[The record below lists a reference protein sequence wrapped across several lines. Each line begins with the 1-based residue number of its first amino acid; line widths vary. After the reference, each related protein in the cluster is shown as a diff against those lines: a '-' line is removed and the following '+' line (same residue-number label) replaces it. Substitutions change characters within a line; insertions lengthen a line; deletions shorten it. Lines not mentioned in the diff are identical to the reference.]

1 MKAKLIFYKEKKEL
15 PDQLQGRS
23 VCDFGE
29 MFQCYD
35 EHIDSI
41 YVCHAQSNKLY
52 DELEWEKL
60 GNMCY
65 TFIEKNHITSVEIDE
80 GNCAKINLADF
91 LEGFYKAD
99 YKFDRYLSANMER
112 KEVSV
117 KLPKQFKDTAID
129 AKKIAEAVHVARD
142 ICNEPANK
150 LYPASFADYLN
161 QLFKQTDVEVEI
173 IGGKDLN
180 EKEFYAVETVG
191 KGSEYEP
198 CVAVLTLKNSDGN
211 PVALVGKG
219 ITFDSG
225 GVNVKTGNAIAEM
238 KMDLGGAAAVTGA
251 MKLLADKNIKC
262 HVKAI
267 LPMAVN
273 VSGASAYLPSD
284 VIEFRDG
291 TTVEVGNTDAE
302 GRLVIADAILYAQSL
317 EINRIIDIATLT
329 GNVGQALG
337 LKTAAIFSN
346 DINLSDKLYK
356 FGQKSGDSVW
366 PMPLEKEYKQYLHS
380 QVADISNMSSHQFA
394 GSITA
399 ALFIEHFVKENT
411 KWLHIDMA
419 NTSKIFPDA
428 ALGASGFGTKLL
440 YEFVVQQEELWND

>member
-1 MKAKLIFYKEKKEL
+1 MKAKLIFYQQKEEL
-15 PDQLQGRS
+15 PDQLQNRS

-29 MFQCYD
+29 MFQCYN
-35 EHIDSI
+35 ELADSI
-41 YVCHAQSNKLY
+41 YVCYAQPEKQ
-52 DELEWEKL
+52 DDKLEWEKL
-60 GNMCY
+60 GNTCY
-65 TFIEKNHITSVEIDE
+65 TFVEKNHITSVEINE
-80 GNCAKINLADF
+80 NNCEKINMPDF

-99 YKFDRYLSANMER
+99 YKFDRYLSDTNR
-112 KEVSV
+112 KEVHL
-117 KLPKQFKDTAID
+117 KLPRKFKDTSID
-129 AKKIAEAVHVARD
+129 AKKIAAAVHVARD

-150 LYPASFADYLN
+150 LYPASFAEYLH
-161 QLFKQTDVEVEI
+161 QLFNQTDVEVEI
-173 IGGKDLN
+173 IPSKDLN

-198 CVAVLTLKNSDGN
+198 CIAVLTLKNSDEN

-251 MKLLADKNIKC
+251 MKLLADRDITC

-273 VSGASAYLPSD
+273 VSGSSAYLPSD
-284 VIEFRDG
+284 VIQFRDG
-291 TTVEVGNTDAE
+291 TTVEIGNTDAE

-317 EINRIIDIATLT
+317 GMNRIIDIATLT

-346 DINLSDKLYK
+346 DISLSDKLYK
-356 FGQKSGDSVW
+356 YGQKSGDSVW
-366 PMPLEKEYKQYLHS
+366 PMPLEKEYKQYLNS
-380 QVADISNMSSHQFA
+380 QVADISNMSSHPFA

-419 NTSKIFPDA
+419 NTSKVFQDA

-440 YEFVVQQEELWND
+440 YELVVQRKELWND